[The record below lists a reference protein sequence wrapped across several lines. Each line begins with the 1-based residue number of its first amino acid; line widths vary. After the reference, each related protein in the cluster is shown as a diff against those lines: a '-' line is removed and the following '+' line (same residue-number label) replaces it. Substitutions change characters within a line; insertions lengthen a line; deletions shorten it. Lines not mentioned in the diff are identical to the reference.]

1 MSNSF
6 VTPWTVALQASL
18 SVGFLRKEYWNG
30 LPFPSQEGPPDPGI
44 ELKSSTLASRFFNC
58 RATKEAPQIFTEPYC
73 VPAVC
78 KLLVMLRDLCL
89 YLPGCCLLVVE
100 IDHSK

>member
-1 MSNSF
+1 MSDSF
-6 VTPWTVALQASL
+6 VTRWTVALQAPL
-18 SVGFLRKEYWNG
+18 SVGFLRQDSGMGYHVLLKGIFLTQG
-30 LPFPSQEGPPDPGI
+30 LNSSLLHWQVDSFTAEPPGKPHKY
-44 ELKSSTLASRFFNC
+44 LLST
-58 RATKEAPQIFTEPYC
+58 YC

-89 YLPGCCLLVVE
+89 DLPGFCLLVVE